1 MWQKGAQEELPGVVE
16 RREEGWVFHQLRP
29 DSHRGDGGGGIPKAW
44 VLWGQM
50 KHGKGAEAWAGESA

>member
-1 MWQKGAQEELPGVVE
+1 MGFPPAETGQSPWG
-16 RREEGWVFHQLRP
+16 RGW
-29 DSHRGDGGGGIPKAW
+29 GIPKAW